1 MHDDLGDARSSFPA
15 ALDYFL
21 FVDFDCARGGRPT
34 FFAGIRQVAQVRIV
48 CNGHWRRW
56 RHWPFATGAGHGRI
70 TQRNLHGSP
79 NP

>member
-48 CNGHWRRW
+48 
-56 RHWPFATGAGHGRI
+56 
-70 TQRNLHGSP
+70 
-79 NP
+79 